1 MSFPL
6 DEVLD
11 TVRRIESP
19 EGVDLPLTPAGP
31 VPRAFAWAIDSLIR
45 LVLYGVIGIVLG
57 ILLPEE
63 FATGLFFIALF
74 VVEWFYYVLFEVLR
88 DGATPGKSA
97 MGLRAVHDDATPI
110 GWSASLLRN
119 LLRFA
124 DFLPA
129 LYGTGLVSMLL
140 SRDFRRLGDQVAGT
154 LVVYADERPEKAAA
168 VQARPHPPA
177 AELTLEE
184 QQSLLAFA
192 ERSTSLTPERNVEL
206 AGLARAV
213 TGRDGQ
219 PPDAV
224 LDEVLGVSAWL
235 MGTR

>member
-31 VPRAFAWAIDSLIR
+31 VPRALAWAIDSLIR
-45 LVLYGVIGIVLG
+45 LVLYGVIGLVLG

-154 LVVYADERPEKAAA
+154 LVVYADERPENPAAF
-168 VQARPHPPA
+168 QARPRPPA
-177 AELTLEE
+177 AALTLDE
-184 QQSLLAFA
+184 QQSLLAFG
-192 ERSTSLTPERNVEL
+192 ERGASLTPERNAEL

-213 TGRDGQ
+213 TGRDGR
-219 PPDAV
+219 PPAAV

-235 MGTR
+235 MGAR